1 MVIASFYLV
10 RPDQRGDPLKEREPS
25 AMLGVR
31 NIRQGVGKLDG
42 RLILSPFRHSCSKI
56 RI

>member
-10 RPDQRGDPLKEREPS
+10 RPDRRGDPLKEREPS